1 MTGYIVK
8 QRSSADLIDKMLTF
22 IELPYEDKI
31 RMGIEGRNKVETEFN
46 RRIVV
51 DAYMKELEQI

>member
-1 MTGYIVK
+1 MPRK
-8 QRSSADLIDKMLTF
+8 LSADLIDKMLTF